1 MIIIIIFYH
10 QDLHHHNRHYH
21 RTIFFQPSFP
31 PQQATPEQNF
41 FGPAPRIPPTPSA
54 LPLPSDDY
62 FLIKFLTKFGENV
75 IEKPAKVIENI
86 NNALNKVPEPP
97 EIELEDSL
105 INVLSKKADEIVQDD
120 YVNDNVLNE
129 TTIEEIKDKYNFD

>member
-1 MIIIIIFYH
+1 MIIIIIFYY
-10 QDLHHHNRHYH
+10 QDLHHYNRHYH

-41 FGPAPRIPPTPSA
+41 FEQAPRIPPTPSA
-54 LPLPSDDY
+54 SPLSSDDY

-86 NNALNKVPEPP
+86 DNALNKVPEPP

-105 INVLSKKADEIVQDD
+105 INVLSKKVDEILQDD